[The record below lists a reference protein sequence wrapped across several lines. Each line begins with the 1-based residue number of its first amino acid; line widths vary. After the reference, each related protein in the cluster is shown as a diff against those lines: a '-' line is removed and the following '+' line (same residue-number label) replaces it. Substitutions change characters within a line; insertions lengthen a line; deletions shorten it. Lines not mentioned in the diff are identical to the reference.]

1 MFKKAKKSNID
12 ELINAVI
19 ALYLRL
25 LQIDSQDIGK
35 REVNILYNIIKSAF
49 KEKEIPPIQQIQK
62 LIENPYSLE
71 QGVKS
76 IKEIIFASEDG
87 YFTKEDVKQLHD
99 LAAGIYTAFSK

>member
-1 MFKKAKKSNID
+1 MFKKAKKNNID

-49 KEKEIPPIQQIQK
+49 KEKEIPPI
-62 LIENPYSLE
+62 
-71 QGVKS
+71 
-76 IKEIIFASEDG
+76 
-87 YFTKEDVKQLHD
+87 
-99 LAAGIYTAFSK
+99 